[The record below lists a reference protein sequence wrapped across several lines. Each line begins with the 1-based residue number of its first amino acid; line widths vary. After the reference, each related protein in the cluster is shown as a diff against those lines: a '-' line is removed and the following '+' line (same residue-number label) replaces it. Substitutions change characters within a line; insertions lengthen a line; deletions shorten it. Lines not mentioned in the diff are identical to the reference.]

1 MKSYCNK
8 CNRQTNQIILQEVK
22 TSYEDDDH
30 LWWEENNYQIIKC
43 GGCDEVSYRTV
54 STNAQLASFA
64 EFGSPYSQVLYP
76 MRGPNSVPT
85 KNFKN
90 IPLKI
95 KEIQRETIDAFNK
108 NQLILC
114 SGGLRALV
122 EAIFLEK
129 KILGINKTDKK
140 GKKYLCDNL
149 QCKIDALHENKL
161 LVKEN
166 AESLH
171 ELRFL
176 GNEAL
181 HELEKPSIEELKLAI
196 EILELTLEN
205 IYELQHKAMILKQKK
220 TIRKK

>member
-1 MKSYCNK
+1 
-8 CNRQTNQIILQEVK
+8 
-22 TSYEDDDH
+22 
-30 LWWEENNYQIIKC
+30 
-43 GGCDEVSYRTV
+43 
-54 STNAQLASFA
+54 
-64 EFGSPYSQVLYP
+64 
-76 MRGPNSVPT
+76 
-85 KNFKN
+85 
-90 IPLKI
+90 
-95 KEIQRETIDAFNK
+95 
-108 NQLILC
+108 
-114 SGGLRALV
+114 
-122 EAIFLEK
+122 
-129 KILGINKTDKK
+129 NKTNKK
-140 GKKYLCDNL
+140 KKKYLCDNL